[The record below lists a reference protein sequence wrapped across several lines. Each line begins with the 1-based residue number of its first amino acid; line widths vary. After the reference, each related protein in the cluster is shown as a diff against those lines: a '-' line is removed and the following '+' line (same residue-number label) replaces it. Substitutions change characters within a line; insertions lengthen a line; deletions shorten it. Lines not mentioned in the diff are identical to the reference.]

1 MPASN
6 MCWGIEVGAHAI
18 KAVKLEL
25 AGEGKCRVADWAFI
39 PHPKVLS
46 TPGVDPNDVIRVSL
60 GALTNQ
66 VDLGKAAIA
75 ISVPGHSS
83 FARFAKLPPV
93 DPKKVADIVKFEA
106 AQQIPF
112 PLEEVEWDYQ
122 TFVTPDSPEVE
133 VGIFAVT
140 KERINE
146 RLQMLEDVGITPNF
160 IALSPIAVY
169 NALAYDLDF
178 ASGTPGTIIVD
189 IGTTSTD
196 LVVATPGRVWVR
208 TFPLGGHNFTEA
220 LVNQFQLSYPK
231 AEKLKREAQDTK
243 HARQVFQAMR
253 PVFTDLA
260 QDIQRSIGY
269 FQSLNSGTELTRV
282 IGVGATW
289 RLPGLRKYL
298 KQQLGLDVYRID
310 NFKKIGSG
318 SVASS
323 EDSEDGGEVQAAE
336 PQDRKAQF
344 DMLSLE
350 MTTAYGL
357 ALQGLGLNA
366 VSGNLMPVASVRQS
380 MWKDKVKWFGLAA
393 GVAAAAAGVMF
404 VNPVRSNFAV
414 QAAQPDPVINQAISR
429 SKELTRQAQEAGVT
443 TAGEPN
449 MAAANMLSL
458 QAHRD
463 VYSWI
468 VSDVQQ
474 MFASADA
481 RKQSWA
487 QTIQVQGQAAPTIG
501 EGPAFSVT
509 DMSTEYIPPADA
521 ATNRGSPLPKEYEA
535 YPAIRVDMQ
544 VATNVPEPERFVR
557 ETVNRWLV
565 ENKQRP
571 NVPYVIVYAGVRG
584 QDYVI
589 GEAKND
595 GALTGLA
602 TRDRGAEEALA
613 SARGRDPQAQVTRDG
628 RYAGGGGDG
637 SERGSPRGFMPG
649 GRGGPGR
656 GGNAPGGGGET
667 GEGGGVSLS
676 SGDLETLASVEGAIG
691 KLAPS
696 TASAR
701 FVWDVVFVPPAAAK
715 PAEDAAATGGGQ

>member
-6 MCWGIEVGAHAI
+6 ICWGIEVGAHAI

-25 AGEGKCRVADWAFI
+25 AGEGKCRIADWAFI

-66 VDLGKAAIA
+66 VELGK
-75 ISVPGHSS
+75 VPGHSS

-146 RLQMLEDVGITPNF
+146 RLQMLEDVGVTPNF

-169 NALAYDLDF
+169 NAL
-178 ASGTPGTIIVD
+178 
-189 IGTTSTD
+189 
-196 LVVATPGRVWVR
+196 GRVWVR

-269 FQSLNSGTELTRV
+269 FQSLNNGTELTRV

-318 SVASS
+318 SVAST

-344 DMLSLE
+344 DLLSLE

-357 ALQGLGLNA
+357 ALQGLGLNS
-366 VSGNLMPVASVRQS
+366 VSGNLMPVTSVRAS

-393 GVAAAAAGVMF
+393 GVATAAAGVMF

-414 QAAQPDPVINQAISR
+414 QAAQPDPAINQAISR
-429 SKELTRQAQEAGVT
+429 AKELTRQAGEAGVT
-443 TAGEPN
+443 SAGEPN
-449 MAAANMLSL
+449 MAAANVMSL
-458 QAHRD
+458 QQQRD

-468 VSDVQQ
+468 VSDVQK
-474 MFASADA
+474 MFASADT
-481 RKQSWA
+481 RKGTWA
-487 QTIQVQGQAAPTIG
+487 QSIQVSGQPAPVVA
-501 EGPAFSVT
+501 EGPAYSMTVLST
-509 DMSTEYIPPADA
+509 DYIPPADA
-521 ATNRGSPLPKEYEA
+521 ASGRGSLLPKEYET
-535 YPAIRVDMQ
+535 YPGIRVDMQ
-544 VATNVPEPERFVR
+544 VTTSVPEPDRFVR
-557 ETVNRWLV
+557 ETINRWLV
-565 ENKQRP
+565 ENSKRVD
-571 NVPYVIVYAGVRG
+571 VPYVILYAGVRG

-589 GEAKND
+589 GEAKAD
-595 GALTGLA
+595 GAALAGLNA
-602 TRDRGAEEALA
+602 RDRQQEEAA
-613 SARGRDPQAQVTRDG
+613 AAARGRDRQSQVTGDG
-628 RYAGGGGDG
+628 RYAGGGDG
-637 SERGSPRGFMPG
+637 GEREARRGQIGPRG
-649 GRGGPGR
+649 GRGGQGM
-656 GGNAPGGGGET
+656 PGGGGESA
-667 GEGGGVSLS
+667 EGGR
-676 SGDLETLASVEGAIG
+676 GDFTSTDLDTQAPIDAALG
-691 KLAPS
+691 KPPAQ
-696 TASAR
+696 TAGAR

-715 PAEDAAATGGGQ
+715 AAEDATTGGGT